1 MKPTRRRVA
10 AKLRR
15 GLLPPSNDQSVRR
28 FWQQL
33 DSIVPTPG
41 SNA

>member
-1 MKPTRRRVA
+1 VLQRSSDA
-10 AKLRR
+10 A
-15 GLLPPSNDQSVRR
+15 LLTPSSDQTVRR

-41 SNA
+41 SNG

>member
-1 MKPTRRRVA
+1 VQAVLQRSADVGVLMPA
-10 AKLRR
+10 
-15 GLLPPSNDQSVRR
+15 DDESVRR

-41 SNA
+41 SNG